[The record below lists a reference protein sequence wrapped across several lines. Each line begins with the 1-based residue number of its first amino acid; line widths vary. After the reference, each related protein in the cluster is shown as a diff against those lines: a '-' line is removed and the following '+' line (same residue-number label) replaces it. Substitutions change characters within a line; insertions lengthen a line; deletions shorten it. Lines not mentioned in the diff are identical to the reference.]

1 MIDFSLTDD
10 IGALE
15 AELLRFASNQLR
27 DRARGFEA
35 GGGWDAATLKTF
47 RAFGVAGVD
56 APESWGGVD
65 LGALAKVVALEA
77 ISRGDAGG
85 IVAADT
91 AGPATAAALVCPD
104 QTLAA
109 RVVTAALA
117 GENRAALVLADQ
129 ADEAW
134 MPGSTAPAWTWT
146 SHSGGLRLLDT
157 AGCAAT
163 LADAG
168 ALHASGGVAV
178 DLSGAETV
186 AEWTLDPETVA
197 LLRGR
202 ARLWPA
208 AVLLG
213 VATASLDYGM
223 AYARERVV
231 MGIPV
236 AHHQGNAFAI
246 AEAAGMI
253 EAARASVRA
262 AAVRIDQAM
271 SWAGVWATLAYL
283 DAVDAALHAT
293 DLGVQL
299 LGGHGY
305 VEDHPAEK
313 WFREARALT
322 QLLGGRQSAIADAA
336 EYVLDLP
343 DPLLA

>member
-1 MIDFSLTDD
+1 T
-10 IGALE
+10 
-15 AELLRFASNQLR
+15 AS
-27 DRARGFEA
+27 
-35 GGGWDAATLKTF
+35 
-47 RAFGVAGVD
+47 
-56 APESWGGVD
+56 
-65 LGALAKVVALEA
+65 
-77 ISRGDAGG
+77 
-85 IVAADT
+85 
-91 AGPATAAALVCPD
+91 
-104 QTLAA
+104 
-109 RVVTAALA
+109 
-117 GENRAALVLADQ
+117 
-129 ADEAW
+129 
-134 MPGSTAPAWTWT
+134 
-146 SHSGGLRLLDT
+146 
-157 AGCAAT
+157 CAAT
-163 LADAG
+163 PADVG

-178 DLSGAETV
+178 DLSGAATV
-186 AEWTLDPETVA
+186 AAWTLDPETVA
-197 LLRGR
+197 RLRGR

-236 AHHQGNAFAI
+236 AHHQGNGFAI

-305 VEDHPAEK
+305 VED
-313 WFREARALT
+313 
-322 QLLGGRQSAIADAA
+322 
-336 EYVLDLP
+336 
-343 DPLLA
+343 